1 MVTNYTSPVTRI
13 TFSST
18 YYKYV
23 YSSDIPNI
31 ITYLD
36 KTFKEE
42 KNDNNFKMELFYL
55 IGVNF
60 GFIYQ
65 VSDA

>member
-1 MVTNYTSPVTRI
+1 M
-13 TFSST
+13 
-18 YYKYV
+18 

-36 KTFKEE
+36 KTFKE
-42 KNDNNFKMELFYL
+42 KNDINFKMKLFYL

-60 GFIYQ
+60 GFIYL
-65 VSDA
+65 VSDAQTTHKNSNRHHA